1 MRLTLSAFYHRCRYF
16 FLPLFF
22 TSLLLAVT
30 QYSLPKLQTWHSVI
44 EQLPFWLLPV
54 VMIIAL
60 QFNRSR
66 LAYLA
71 LLLLAY
77 CYFLDQSSSTTLFDR
92 YPQQIFLAGIFT
104 VTWFAFIK
112 DRGLLSAHGVVRV
125 LGVLLCFAAAF
136 AWIWGN
142 TQYKSAID
150 NYLPSMITMEIR
162 TLAPFY
168 LGAMLVF
175 VRGIWQANLVNTA
188 IFITLALWAIHS
200 LMPELLS
207 VSVSITA
214 LAIVYILTVLTD
226 SYFLAYRDELTG
238 LASRRAL
245 YNLVL
250 SLGRKYSVAML
261 DIDHFKKFNDTYGH
275 DVGDQVLK
283 LVASKISQ
291 VRGGGKA
298 FRYGGEEFTIV
309 FSRKDTSSILHFLE
323 EVREIIEDY
332 DITLRNEQ
340 RKQQTKA
347 KRGKAQSQSKTVNV
361 TISIGVSEHQ
371 HGETFEQTL
380 KKADQALYRAKKKG
394 RNQVCV

>member
-1 MRLTLSAFYHRCRYF
+1 MSAFYHRCRYF

-54 VMIIAL
+54 VVIIAL

-77 CYFLDQSSSTTLFDR
+77 CYFLDQGSPTTLFDR

-125 LGVLLCFAAAF
+125 LGVLLSFAAAF

-340 RKQQTKA
+340 RKLQTKA
-347 KRGKAQSQSKTVNV
+347 KRGKAQTQRKTVNV

>member
-1 MRLTLSAFYHRCRYF
+1 MSAFYHRCRYF

-22 TSLLLAVT
+22 TGLLLAVT
-30 QYSLPKLQTWHSVI
+30 QYSLPQLQTWHSVI
-44 EQLPFWLLPV
+44 EKLPYWLLPV
-54 VMIIAL
+54 VVIIAL

-77 CYFLDQSSSTTLFDR
+77 WYLLGQGSPTTLFDK
-92 YPQQIFLAGIFT
+92 YPQQFFLGGVLTI
-104 VTWFAFIK
+104 TWFAFIK
-112 DRGLLSAHGVVRV
+112 DRGLLSGHGVIRA
-125 LGVLLCFAAAF
+125 LGITVCFAAAF
-136 AWIWGN
+136 GWIWAN
-142 TQYKSAID
+142 TQYQSIVD
-150 NYLPSMITMEIR
+150 GYLPSMITMELR

-175 VRGIWQANLVNTA
+175 IRGIWQANLVNTS
-188 IFITLALWAIHS
+188 ICITLILWAIQS

-207 VSVSITA
+207 ASMSITA
-214 LAIVYILTVLTD
+214 LATVYILTVLTD

-309 FSRKDTSSILHFLE
+309 FARKDTSSILHFLE

-332 DITLRNEQ
+332 DIALRNEQ

-347 KRGKAQSQSKTVNV
+347 KRGKAPSQSKTVNV